1 MNPFKVLGIDPTHDK
16 MSIRRAYVAA
26 AKKHHP
32 DNGGNSED
40 FQRIQTA
47 YNGLIENKSNKTVI
61 ETELPISLADLL
73 YGCTATAILKHGI
86 YRGTVLEFKVPP
98 FTYPN
103 TIIEF
108 YDLGSTRQLV
118 RVKVTE
124 MITTEY
130 TRIDSNIV
138 VRHLINTLDAEL
150 GITVNITN
158 FDGIIHTFK
167 VSPETTADRLIYTT
181 GGAGFYDNNSTTRG
195 NLTIIVE
202 IDKKRYNHV

>member
-1 MNPFKVLGIDPTHDK
+1 MNPFKILGIDPTHDK

-32 DNGGNSED
+32 DNGGESGD

-47 YNGLIENKSNKTVI
+47 YNSLIKNKLDGPVI
-61 ETELPISLADLL
+61 ETELSISLADFL
-73 YGCTATAILKHGI
+73 YGCHATAILKHGA

-98 FTYPN
+98 FSYPG

-108 YDLGSTRQLV
+108 YDLGSTNQLV
-118 RVKVTE
+118 RVKITE
-124 MITTEY
+124 IITTKY

-138 VRHLINTLDAEL
+138 VKHSINTLEAEL
-150 GITVNITN
+150 GITFNITN
-158 FDGIIHTFK
+158 FDGVIHTFK

-181 GGAGFYDNNSTTRG
+181 DGAGFYEKKSTIRG
-195 NLTIIVE
+195 NFTIIVE
-202 IDKKRYNHV
+202 VDKKRYNYV

>member
-1 MNPFKVLGIDPTHDK
+1 MKPFKVLGIDPTHDK
-16 MSIRRAYVAA
+16 MAIRRAYVAA

-32 DNGGNSED
+32 DNGGDAED
-40 FQRIQTA
+40 FQQVQLA
-47 YNGLIENKSNKTVI
+47 YHSLIKNKSDESVI
-61 ETELPISLADLL
+61 ETELSISLADFL
-73 YGCTATAILKHGI
+73 YGCTATAVLKHGK

-103 TIIEF
+103 SIIEF
-108 YDLGSTRQLV
+108 YDSGSTHQLV

-124 MITTEY
+124 MPAAEH

-150 GITVNITN
+150 GITFDITN

-181 GGAGFYDNNSTTRG
+181 DGAGFYDNNSTNRG